1 MRNLHHHIQIKER
14 KMKKTTKRNLTI
26 ILCAILL
33 SSSLA
38 SCSRTST
45 DDTPS
50 DKPTIEQQT
59 FDDLSSG
66 NESATQAPSGENV
79 SDVQHDISQDRY
91 EEQIKYYMDLTES
104 LKADLL
110 KLKEETYIDECE
122 YQLQIA
128 TLEQTIQN
136 LKDTISALNQE
147 GNKLPTSSDDTPT
160 PDKIVAKSAFKYTTE
175 GGQVRITGY
184 NGTDI
189 DVEIPS
195 NIDGLPV
202 TSIGEEAFKNALI
215 RSVVIPSSVRSIDW
229 FAFSGCTCLESVTL
243 PSSVLS
249 VGYGAFDHCPKS
261 MEVVCDKGSYAE
273 AYALSWGMK
282 VVAK

>member
-1 MRNLHHHIQIKER
+1 
-14 KMKKTTKRNLTI
+14 MKKTTKRNLTI

-59 FDDLSSG
+59 SDDLTSG
-66 NESATQAPSGENV
+66 NESATQAPSGENA

-122 YQLQIA
+122 YQLQIT

-147 GNKLPTSSDDTPT
+147 GSKLPTSSDDTPA
-160 PDKIVAKSAFKYTTE
+160 PDKVVAKSAFKYTTE
-175 GGQVRITGY
+175 GGQVTIAGY

-202 TSIGEEAFKNALI
+202 TSIGEEAFKNAHI

-229 FAFSGCTCLESVTL
+229 FAFSGCTCLEGVTL

-249 VGYGAFDHCPKS
+249 IGYGAFDHCPKS

>member
-1 MRNLHHHIQIKER
+1 
-14 KMKKTTKRNLTI
+14 MKKTTKRNLTV
-26 ILCAILL
+26 ILCSILL
-33 SSSLA
+33 ASSLA
-38 SCSRTST
+38 SCGQAKA

-50 DKPTIEQQT
+50 DKPTVEQQT
-59 FDDLSSG
+59 SANTPSN
-66 NESATQAPSGENV
+66 NESGTQAPSDSADKNT
-79 SDVQHDISQDRY
+79 SDVYHDISQDSY

-104 LKADLL
+104 LQAELL

-122 YQLQIA
+122 YQLQIE

-136 LKDTISALNQE
+136 LKDTISAFDRKE
-147 GNKLPTSSDDTPT
+147 SDLPTSNNGPT
-160 PDKIVAKSAFKYTTE
+160 SPDKVVSKSNFKYTTE
-175 GGQVRITGY
+175 GGQVTITGY
-184 NGTDI
+184 NGTNI

-202 TSIGEEAFKNALI
+202 TSIDEEAFKNALI

-249 VGYGAFDHCPKS
+249 IGYGAFDYCPKS
-261 MEVVCDKGSYAE
+261 MKVLCDKGSYAE
-273 AYALSWGMK
+273 AYALSWGMNT
-282 VVAK
+282 VAK